1 MFVILVGIL
10 FNVVPTLSVFFQIYS
25 CGAHKREATDVNMG
39 SGKIKKKSI
48 KTIIRYLGFFF
59 FFAAVAFF
67 SLTLET
73 TSLSLIVFD

>member
-39 SGKIKKKSI
+39 SGKIKKKNQ
-48 KTIIRYLGFFF
+48 
-59 FFAAVAFF
+59 
-67 SLTLET
+67 
-73 TSLSLIVFD
+73 